1 MLELPTTH
9 RNFVPFGARALKLSG
24 LAFAVFFW
32 LVACAPLADRPMPK
46 APVAQAPPLPD
57 PLSDPRTL
65 FGWRSAPGGG
75 YRVALPD
82 ARGWRAEAN
91 TGPWFSLSH
100 SATHSQLWFG
110 SWRASRILTIEECA
124 SKVRQALP
132 RVPELE
138 SPGATF
144 EKAKVS
150 VPGGFEGELSL
161 AQARRASKTLGRAVL
176 IAARPGACFAAV
188 FLTQSSDS
196 GALLRVLER
205 LTVLADRT
213 LMTARFQ
220 RIEQRV
226 SRDKTR
232 E

>member
-1 MLELPTTH
+1 MLELPITH
-9 RNFVPFGARALKLSG
+9 RNFVPFGARALKLG
-24 LAFAVFFW
+24 WLAFAVFFW
-32 LVACAPLADRPMPK
+32 LVACAPHADRPTPK
-46 APVAQAPPLPD
+46 APVVFTRPLPD
-57 PLSDPRTL
+57 PLSDPGTQ
-65 FGWRSAPGGG
+65 FGWRSAPVGG

-100 SATHSQLWFG
+100 SASHSQLWFG

-132 RVPELE
+132 RVRELE
-138 SPGATF
+138 SPRATF

-161 AQARRASKTLGRAVL
+161 AQDRRGAATLGRAML

-188 FLTQSSDS
+188 FVTQSSES

-205 LTVLADRT
+205 LAVLSDRT
-213 LMTARFQ
+213 LTTARFQ

-226 SRDKTR
+226 SRDKTG